1 MGFMPFLV
9 AIAGIAM
16 PVALLY
22 IIFGYSNKSEQ
33 RFHDT
38 VQRII
43 DNGQEL
49 NEEVLSSIP
58 GYKKVMPRNDMRNGI
73 NTIGVGIGISL
84 LGLVALG
91 DVILGAGLLVTC
103 IGAALVANKKLNA
116 QVKEAD
122 EVKETYPSTENKLE
136 QNQQEQK

>member
-122 EVKETYPSTENKLE
+122 EVKETYPSIENKLE

>member
-122 EVKETYPSTENKLE
+122 EVKETYPSIDNKLE